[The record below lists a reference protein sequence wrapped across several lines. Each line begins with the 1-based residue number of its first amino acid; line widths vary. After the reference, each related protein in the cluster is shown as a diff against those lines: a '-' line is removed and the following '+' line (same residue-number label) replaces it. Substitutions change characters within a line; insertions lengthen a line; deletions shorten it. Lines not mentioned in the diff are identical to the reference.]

1 MRRLDKKKYLILKT
15 GCTERVY
22 RSISGFAI
30 TVKFIIKLLVLPRS
44 PEKAE
49 IGSNGNMMIK
59 GS

>member
-1 MRRLDKKKYLILKT
+1 MRRFYLILKT
-15 GCTERVY
+15 GCTEHVY